1 MAEINEAYNTLAQNQ
16 QKEIEELKK
25 ENAELIEIRDMGC
38 KVMEK
43 AKETEKENAEL
54 TEFLKK
60 TSTTMEKMD
69 NIIKGQKKENEK
81 LKEDNI
87 AEFLSLLDKM
97 AVMERENEELKK
109 ETEELKEENDLL
121 KEENVE
127 YEVKGSQID
136 MEGAAAWFQGLYEKY
151 KKENEELKDKV
162 MTWENISKK
171 KTNALIPFF
180 KKLDIDYSPAFDGG
194 DYIEECLEKVSVKI
208 AELKEAIQDKNALML
223 KWGEQEKISNVK
235 TDLINELFSKIIKD
249 ADIDDGISISKEYGN
264 KYIDEWNKM
273 YEDIIKKTIEVM
285 NHNEFDCD
293 ELYLK
298 FHTCD
303 NIVFRN
309 PENDE
314 EEPEP
319 EPEEDKQ
326 FGFCYPCGE
335 GECEETELYPVF
347 TPNGKRKMYVCKM
360 CQLVY
365 NRVGS

>member
-1 MAEINEAYNTLAQNQ
+1 M
-16 QKEIEELKK
+16 
-25 ENAELIEIRDMGC
+25 
-38 KVMEK
+38 
-43 AKETEKENAEL
+43 
-54 TEFLKK
+54 
-60 TSTTMEKMD
+60 
-69 NIIKGQKKENEK
+69 
-81 LKEDNI
+81 
-87 AEFLSLLDKM
+87 
-97 AVMERENEELKK
+97 
-109 ETEELKEENDLL
+109 KEEND
-121 KEENVE
+121 K
-127 YEVKGSQID
+127 
-136 MEGAAAWFQGLYEKY
+136 
-151 KKENEELKDKV
+151 
-162 MTWENISKK
+162 
-171 KTNALIPFF
+171 LI
-180 KKLDIDYSPAFDGG
+180 
-194 DYIEECLEKVSVKI
+194 
-208 AELKEAIQDKNALML
+208 
-223 KWGEQEKISNVK
+223 KISNVK
-235 TDLINELFSKIIKD
+235 TDLINELFSKMVQE

-309 PENDE
+309 PENDSEEEDSDE

-335 GECEETELYPVF
+335 GECEETELYPVL